1 MHVVTPRLGAP
12 EVSPTPPTL
21 PRGSIV
27 ARTWVVSWLRAVAP
41 AFPGSSPVAS

>member
-1 MHVVTPRLGAP
+1 MHVARPRPRLP
-12 EVSPTPPTL
+12 EVSATPPTL
-21 PRGSIV
+21 PRGSIM